1 MVKIKVDPFLIKQH
15 GARKHGRLLLFRY
28 SLTMNMYDNKCVEQ
42 CNNPL
47 AKERWDCKILKYIKG
62 YTIYM

>member
-15 GARKHGRLLLFRY
+15 GACKHGRLLLFRY

-47 AKERWDCKILKYIKG
+47 VKER
-62 YTIYM
+62 

>member
-15 GARKHGRLLLFRY
+15 GARKHGRLSLFRY

-47 AKERWDCKILKYIKG
+47 AKER
-62 YTIYM
+62 